1 MGFGELQ
8 AEKVSAYW
16 NDHEEGFTTWLVG
29 EIYDDR
35 RSDLEE
41 LLDRELEVL
50 EADGVGP
57 YGIDVH
63 ARGVNTGEQVVVED
77 CITGDLDV
85 LTTLAGAAEIGAS
98 VVVWIAP
105 SFSERELDA
114 LAWLDANTDAIEFVL
129 VQLEIWRIGDSEPA
143 VRMKRLS
150 LDANS
155 VTQFESPAPRR
166 RGSEAVGEQ
175 IRAINGRLWRS
186 FKKEDGSL

>member
-8 AEKVSAYW
+8 AEKVSTYW
-16 NDHEEGFTTWLVG
+16 DDHEEGFTTWLVG

-41 LLDRELEVL
+41 LLDRDLEVV

-63 ARGVNTGEQVVVED
+63 ARGVNTGEQVVVEG
-77 CITGDLDV
+77 CMAEEFDV
-85 LTTLAGAAEIGAS
+85 LGTLAGAAEIGAS

-114 LAWLDANTDAIEFVL
+114 LAWLDANTETIEFVL

-166 RGSEAVGEQ
+166 RGSEAFSEQ
-175 IRAINGRLWRS
+175 LRAINGRLWRS
-186 FKKEDGSL
+186 LKREDGSL